1 MPIGGSSGGPTL
13 PTVVQGP
20 AAVKPL
26 SDTRSPVQLA
36 LAISM
41 QPADG
46 GTATGSRATS
56 PDDAV
61 RAVAL
66 GASGLTAIM
75 ATTVAVDSWEY

>member
-1 MPIGGSSGGPTL
+1 MPTGGSNRGPTL

-20 AAVKPL
+20 AADKPL
-26 SDTRSPVQLA
+26 SDTGPPVQFA
-36 LAISM
+36 LAIPM

-46 GTATGSRATS
+46 GKAAGSRATS
-56 PDDAV
+56 PADAV

-75 ATTVAVDSWEY
+75 ATVAVDPWEY